1 MTTTTTTSGT
11 NERSAPTAA
20 VHQFEGVRPV
30 NAESQLNLK
39 SLDRYLTSHV
49 PGYAG
54 PSSIAQFNGGQSN
67 PTYKLSTAKSTYVVR
82 TKPGPVAQL
91 LPTAHAIE
99 REYRVQSALGKAG
112 LPVAKMLTLCED
124 ESIIGRAFYVMEYLD
139 GRVLWEQSLPAE
151 TPVGRAAIYAEMN
164 RVIAALHT
172 TDYRAIGLQDYG
184 REGGF
189 LERQIKRWSTQYRA
203 SELEPIAEMDA
214 LIDWLP
220 RHVPAASR
228 TTVIHGDYRL
238 DNLVF
243 DRGAPRVVG
252 MLDWELSTLG
262 DPAADFAYH
271 CVGFH
276 SDPAMFRG
284 IAGLDLA
291 CLGIPSEAEYVER
304 YTRQTGIDC
313 GEHWNF
319 YMAFSLFKI
328 AAILQGVAKR
338 ASQGIAS
345 SVHARDVGAK
355 ARVRA
360 AQGWTAANEL
370 RL

>member
-1 MTTTTTTSGT
+1 MNTQSQ
-11 NERSAPTAA
+11 TAA
-20 VHQFEGVRPV
+20 NHRFEGTRSVSASARIDLV
-30 NAESQLNLK
+30 SLN
-39 SLDRYLTSHV
+39 RYLTAHV
-49 PGYAG
+49 PDYEG
-54 PSSIAQFNGGQSN
+54 PISIEQFNGGQSN
-67 PTYKLSTAKSTYVVR
+67 PTFKLSNEERTWVLR

-99 REYRVQSALGKAG
+99 REYRVQSALGTTG
-112 LPVAKMLTLCED
+112 FPVAKMLTLCED
-124 ESIIGRAFYVMEYLD
+124 ESVIGKAFYLMEYLD

-151 TPVGRAAIYAEMN
+151 IPSGRGAIYAEMN

-172 TDYRAIGLQDYG
+172 TNYRAIGLQSYG

-189 LERQIKRWSTQYRA
+189 LERQIKRWSAQYRA
-203 SELEPIAEMDA
+203 SEMQPIAEMDA
-214 LIDWLP
+214 LIEWLP
-220 RHVPAASR
+220 RNAPVSNR
-228 TTVIHGDYRL
+228 TAIIHGDYRL

-243 DRGAPRVVG
+243 DRQEPRVIGV
-252 MLDWELSTLG
+252 LDWELSTLG

-291 CLGIPSEAEYVER
+291 QLGIPSEAEYVDLYVR
-304 YTRQTGIDC
+304 RTGIDC

-328 AAILQGVAKR
+328 AGILQGVAKR
-338 ASQGIAS
+338 ASKGIAS
-345 SVHARDVGAK
+345 SEHAHDVGAK

-360 AQGWTAANEL
+360 AQGWAVANEL

>member
-1 MTTTTTTSGT
+1 MSSDGVSTPHCDTDVPSSTG
-11 NERSAPTAA
+11 
-20 VHQFEGVRPV
+20 HQFSGVRPV
-30 NAESQLNLK
+30 SAESRIDLE
-39 SLDRYLTSHV
+39 SLDRFLAANV

-54 PSSIAQFNGGQSN
+54 PSSIVQFNGGQSN
-67 PTYKLSTAKSTYVVR
+67 PTYKLTTSTGTYVLR

-99 REYRVQSALGKAG
+99 REYRVQSALRDAG
-112 LPVAKMLTLCED
+112 LPVARMLTLCED
-124 ESIIGRAFYVMEYLD
+124 EAIIGRAFYAMEYLD
-139 GRVLWEQSLPAE
+139 GRVLWEQSLPGE
-151 TPVGRAAIYAEMN
+151 TPAGRRAIYDEMN
-164 RVIAALHT
+164 RVIAMVHT
-172 TDYRAIGLQDYG
+172 ADYRALGLQDYG

-189 LERQIKRWSTQYRA
+189 IERQIKRWSTQYRA
-203 SELEPIAEMDA
+203 SEILPIVEMDA

-220 RHVPAASR
+220 RHIPASSR
-228 TTVIHGDYRL
+228 TAIIHGDYRL

-243 DRGAPRVVG
+243 DLHASRVIGV
-252 MLDWELSTLG
+252 LDWELSTLG

-276 SDPAMFRG
+276 SDPTLFRG

-291 CLGIPSEAEYVER
+291 QLDIPSEAQYVEL
-304 YTRQTGIDC
+304 YTRRTGIDC

-345 SVHARDVGAK
+345 SAHAREIGDK

-360 AQGWTAANEL
+360 AQGWAVANEL